1 MNSLLFEKLKIK
13 VESWKLADYPGVTKE
28 TRNILKHIYK
38 INYLYTPQKEA
49 FETYVYLKEILGNK
63 TTAEIIPNL
72 YESERDLISSF
83 SLSNEEVLNLA
94 YDPEKETK
102 IKKLVEKEYGQ
113 FAYPNQVYALTM
125 GSGKTLLMG
134 TMIMYEFILSSRYP
148 DSRFAKNI
156 LVFAPD
162 TTIIE
167 SLKEIKS
174 FDYRTVVPKEYE
186 NIVLNIKYHY
196 LESTETPVNFIGNY
210 NVIVSNSQKIILKK
224 KNNTL
229 KSGQILLNE
238 ADREKQFHANYRRDA
253 IKGLSNLAI
262 FVDEAHHSYGTN
274 LDNTLK
280 KTRQTIKFLNEEAQ
294 TPLVNVVNFTGTPYV
309 NNKLISDVVYY
320 FGLKQGIEEGILKRV
335 NFVEYENVKS
345 DDFVSEVVNVFTNRY
360 QGLKLE
366 GKLPKI
372 AFYSSSIEDLQQN
385 LRPLLEK
392 ILSKKG
398 IPLESILEYHTEKEE
413 SRDEFLK
420 LDTDESKKQFI
431 LLVGKGT
438 EGWNVRSLVAT
449 ALYRKPTSAI
459 FVLQASTRCMRSI
472 GDNSTFATIFLSD
485 ENALILDKE
494 LQRNFSVT
502 RADLEQQN
510 VEKLDLALNV
520 LKTRKIKVK
529 KILTEIKNIENKKL
543 EDIKLKPLGEYIKSS
558 VEGIKKEGGIKL
570 NEDSHTAFINKRKE
584 VDIKWEE
591 SQQSYIHFVANLSLK
606 THVPCLDVEE
616 IFKANNIDN
625 CDCLTNRNSTY
636 VTNSIAND
644 ITSQLYKYE
653 EERTIV
659 EEELELTKNFPF
671 KLSRDKNRES
681 LVVYQEDLENG
692 RLGFHINPYSFDTTD
707 EKELFLYLRE
717 ILSPDEVVIDLYF
730 TGNVTDSVHT
740 DFFFEYWNP
749 SKEKISRYFPD
760 FLIETSKGRFI
771 VIEVK
776 EDDKKID
783 YSRNKEDYEKG
794 DRRITNEVFAKELGF
809 RDFQKQNPN
818 FDYHIIFNARLQQKQ
833 KELLEKLNLES

>member
-1 MNSLLFEKLKIK
+1 
-13 VESWKLADYPGVTKE
+13 
-28 TRNILKHIYK
+28 
-38 INYLYTPQKEA
+38 
-49 FETYVYLKEILGNK
+49 
-63 TTAEIIPNL
+63 
-72 YESERDLISSF
+72 
-83 SLSNEEVLNLA
+83 
-94 YDPEKETK
+94 
-102 IKKLVEKEYGQ
+102 
-113 FAYPNQVYALTM
+113 
-125 GSGKTLLMG
+125 
-134 TMIMYEFILSSRYP
+134 
-148 DSRFAKNI
+148 
-156 LVFAPD
+156 
-162 TTIIE
+162 
-167 SLKEIKS
+167 
-174 FDYRTVVPKEYE
+174 
-186 NIVLNIKYHY
+186 
-196 LESTETPVNFIGNY
+196 
-210 NVIVSNSQKIILKK
+210 
-224 KNNTL
+224 
-229 KSGQILLNE
+229 
-238 ADREKQFHANYRRDA
+238 
-253 IKGLSNLAI
+253 
-262 FVDEAHHSYGTN
+262 
-274 LDNTLK
+274 
-280 KTRQTIKFLNEEAQ
+280 
-294 TPLVNVVNFTGTPYV
+294 VVNFTGTPYV

-510 VEKLDLALNV
+510 VEKLDLTLNV